1 MTYPNRRAFLAAS
14 AATLSAAT
22 YAGAA
27 QQPNERIRVAIMG
40 CRKTWGVFDKDGKI
54 HDAAQKGAVGWLER
68 WFKK

>member
-1 MTYPNRRAFLAAS
+1 MLFALASSGDVVLFLMIVVP
-14 AATLSAAT
+14 L
-22 YAGAA
+22 
-27 QQPNERIRVAIMG
+27 AIIG